1 MHKKAKPNSTTN
13 ITIAVV
19 IKKTSLFPLKQ
30 PEWCTNNRQC
40 FHAVKELMTWEAIFG
55 FGMSHRDRRGTRVI
69 KRHRYI
75 FPYR

>member
-19 IKKTSLFPLKQ
+19 IKKTSLFLLKQ

-40 FHAVKELMTWEAIFG
+40 FHAVKELMTRQAMFG
-55 FGMSHRDRRGTRVI
+55 FDMSHRDRGNP
-69 KRHRYI
+69 RY
-75 FPYR
+75 